1 VKWNILKK
9 QNILLV
15 LGVIITLSAFVYAS
29 FYNYIL
35 FHTIIELF
43 TILVGFG
50 VFVIAWN
57 SRQYNDNKFYVIIG
71 ISFLFVS
78 GIDLVHT
85 LTYKGMNI
93 IPGYDSNL
101 PTQLWIAARY
111 LQGITFLIAP
121 FFMNRKLN
129 PYWIFSGYFLITA
142 FLLASI
148 FLTIFPDCYVEG
160 CGLTGFK
167 IISEYVIS
175 FIFFSAAVNL
185 FRYRKAFDS
194 KVFNWILYSIL
205 LMIGGEIAFTF
216 YVSVYGISNFIGHIF
231 KLLAF
236 FLVYRAIIETG
247 LTKPYQLIFKK
258 LDENLKLLEIT
269 NQDLNSLISER
280 DKAIAKLET
289 AEGNLV
295 ANEKRYR
302 ELFNNI
308 NSGVALYQAVDN
320 GLDFIL
326 RDLNIAGQKIDDIS
340 RADVLD
346 RKVTEV
352 FPGIKEM
359 KLLDTMQR
367 VWRSGK
373 AEHHQVT
380 QYKDERISGWRTN
393 FIYKLPSDE
402 IVVIYEDIT
411 ERKSQQ
417 EILMASEERFHVLA
431 QSASD
436 GIIIIDSNGN
446 AVFLNNTAEKMFGWT
461 AKEMIGKS
469 ITQLMPGDFQKS
481 HLEGISRVVNTGKTR
496 IIGKVVEVIGKK
508 KNDLDFPIELSL
520 AKWKTSEGVFFT
532 GIIRDIT
539 KRKEIEE
546 KLNLDSQIL
555 TNIIDGILLYK
566 VDDGSIVFTNTQFDE
581 LFGYS
586 PNELIGKHCS
596 ILNSPENEEY
606 DDQAEEINRL
616 LAINNV
622 WEGEIQN
629 VKKDGSIFWT
639 HASISMFNHTKHGD
653 VFVSVQQDIT
663 DRKQLQLELTRT
675 STHDSLTGLYNRAFF
690 DAELKRLQAGRHFP
704 VSVVMADVNGLKNVN
719 DTYGHAKGDLLLQRA
734 ANVLAESFRA
744 DDVVA
749 RIGGDEFAALLPDT
763 DAETTKKVLGRIKSN
778 IKKDNKGKDDF
789 QLSISFGARTA
800 EDGQDLMSMLKKAD
814 QDMYQ
819 EKKKGNKSMGNRS

>member
-1 VKWNILKK
+1 
-9 QNILLV
+9 
-15 LGVIITLSAFVYAS
+15 
-29 FYNYIL
+29 
-35 FHTIIELF
+35 
-43 TILVGFG
+43 
-50 VFVIAWN
+50 
-57 SRQYNDNKFYVIIG
+57 
-71 ISFLFVS
+71 
-78 GIDLVHT
+78 
-85 LTYKGMNI
+85 MNI

-129 PYWIFSGYFLITA
+129 PNWIFSGYSLITA
-142 FLLASI
+142 FLLASV
-148 FLTIFPDCYVEG
+148 FLTIFPDCYIEG
-160 CGLTGFK
+160 RGLTGFK
-167 IISEYVIS
+167 IISEYAIS
-175 FIFFSAAVNL
+175 SIFLIAAINL
-185 FRYRKAFDS
+185 FKYKKEFDS
-194 KVFNWILYSIL
+194 KVFIWLLYSIL
-205 LMIGGEIAFTF
+205 LMVGGEIAFTF
-216 YVSVYGISNFIGHIF
+216 YISVYGISNFIGHIF

-236 FLVYRAIIETG
+236 ILIFRAIIETG
-247 LTKPYQLIFKK
+247 LAKPYQLVFRK
-258 LDENLKLLEIT
+258 LDENLKLLEVT

-289 AEGNLV
+289 AEGNLA

-302 ELFNNI
+302 ELFDNI

-320 GLDFIL
+320 GLDFIIK
-326 RDLNIAGQKIDDIS
+326 DLNIAGQKIDDIS

-367 VWRSGK
+367 VWRTGK

-380 QYKDERISGWRTN
+380 PYKDERISGWRTN
-393 FIYKLPSDE
+393 FVYKLPSGE
-402 IVVIYEDIT
+402 IVVIYDDIT
-411 ERKSQQ
+411 ERKSQE
-417 EILMASEERFHVLA
+417 EILKASEERFHTLA

-436 GIIIIDSNGN
+436 GIVIIDGNGI
-446 AVFLNNTAEKMFGWT
+446 ATFINNKAEKLSGWT
-461 AKEMIGKS
+461 AKEMIGKP
-469 ITQLMPGDFQKS
+469 ITQLMPGNFHKTHQ
-481 HLEGISRVVNTGKTR
+481 EGISRVVNTGKTKF
-496 IIGKVVEVIGKK
+496 IGKVVEVIGKK
-508 KNDLDFPIELSL
+508 KNGLEFPIELSL

-546 KLNLDSQIL
+546 KLNLDSQML

-566 VDDGSIVFTNTQFDE
+566 VDDGSIVFTNTQFEE
-581 LFGYS
+581 LFGYG
-586 PNELIGKHCS
+586 PNELIGKHVS
-596 ILNSPENEEY
+596 ILNSSANEVS
-606 DDQAEEINRL
+606 DQKIKEINES
-616 LAINNV
+616 ISVNGI
-622 WEGEIQN
+622 WEGEIHN
-629 VKKDGSIFWT
+629 IKKDGRLFWS

-653 VFVSVQQDIT
+653 VFVSVQQNIT

-690 DAELKRLQAGRHFP
+690 DAELKRLQGGRHFP